1 MNPRRLYRSRN
12 DKQLAGVAAGMAEYL
27 ELDPTLIRI
36 LWILS
41 AFLGGFTIL
50 LYIILAF
57 IIPLAPAAG
66 GYGPS
71 WAPGGSWAPA
81 GSWGPGASPAPG
93 AAWGPG
99 ASPAPGAASGPAH
112 RRRKALRGFRATPA
126 PRRRGAASVA
136 RPATLATASAA
147 RPARPGDHASPTQ
160 GWDAAQAGWSTP
172 AWTGGQVWTAPAP
185 EAANDR
191 RRGPGAAVY
200 VGVILVV
207 FGVIAL
213 ADAVVPG
220 LAGISLVPALL
231 VALGAALLIGSM
243 RRSNGEA

>member
-57 IIPLAPAAG
+57 IIPLAPAPGA
-66 GYGPS
+66 YGPS
-71 WAPGGSWAPA
+71 WAPGGGWAPA
-81 GSWGPGASPAPG
+81 GSWGPGGTPAPG

-99 ASPAPGAASGPAH
+99 SAPAPSAAAGTAPSAAAGAAGEAGEPGEAADGGDGGSGP
-112 RRRKALRGFRATPA
+112 
-126 PRRRGAASVA
+126 
-136 RPATLATASAA
+136 TA
-147 RPARPGDHASPTQ
+147 DTSPTQ

-172 AWTGGQVWTAPAP
+172 AWTGGQGWTPQAPV
-185 EAANDR
+185 AATDR

-220 LAGISLVPALL
+220 LAGLSLAPALL

-243 RRSNGEA
+243 RRSPGEA